1 MRGFIGQIDTPGGHI
16 LICLILI
23 AIAAGLWALHV
34 PKSDDLMVG
43 AMSVLFGSMRGRGG
57 SGPEKDVPSAEPVV
71 KSASTTTES
80 STSAPPAQP
89 TVEPKKGW

>member
-1 MRGFIGQIDTPGGHI
+1 MRGFIAQLDTPGGHI
-16 LICLILI
+16 VVCLLLIVMGALLYK
-23 AIAAGLWALHV
+23 AGI
-34 PKSDDLMVG
+34 PKTDDLIVG
-43 AMSVLFGSMRGRGG
+43 ATGVLFGSMRGRGG
-57 SGPEKDVPSAEPVV
+57 SGPEKDIPSAEPVV

>member
-57 SGPEKDVPSAEPVV
+57 SGPEKDIPSTDPVV
-71 KSASTTTES
+71 KSNTTTTES
-80 STSAPPAQP
+80 TVTAPVTPVPVTQ
-89 TVEPKKGW
+89 KGRW

>member
-16 LICLILI
+16 LICLLLI
-23 AIAAGLWALHV
+23 GIAAGMWMCHV

-57 SGPEKDVPSAEPVV
+57 SGPEKDVPSTDTVV
-71 KSASTTTES
+71 
-80 STSAPPAQP
+80 PPAP
-89 TVEPKKGW
+89 VAPKGKW